1 MGKCRS
7 LENQMKHACSDA
19 MSLGEQK
26 RRYARA
32 NNGETNEKVFGLK
45 YAQDLYKT
53 MGQLC
58 YYLKTNC
65 PEVRWVKDIRQEH
78 LQGFLQEKSNSCNIN
93 TLGKIK
99 SHIGKLEKICKAEYG
114 RMDWKA
120 DKLALPAIIDCPADL
135 KTYVATKT
143 DYLKTKADMQDNGRS
158 EAWKAVVLSRYAGLR
173 VNETAEVKIGRFT
186 PTGGKW
192 GCGTVTLQ
200 GKEDGTK
207 GGRWRTVDILT
218 PEARTALAEAFEE
231 RSGGVYVIQQT
242 DGSPLKPDSITRALE
257 RSAKR
262 TGVDLPKYNRNHSYR
277 KLFAQESYD
286 AARATGMTKREA
298 LDYANHQLGHGDN
311 RKDLSD
317 RYVQNQW

>member
-58 YYLKTNC
+58 DYLKTNC

-99 SHIGKLEKICKAEYG
+99 SHIGKLEKNCKAEYG

-120 DKLALPAIIDCPADL
+120 DKLALPAIIDRPADL

-200 GKEDGTK
+200 GKTDGTK
-207 GGRWRTVDILT
+207 GDD
-218 PEARTALAEAFEE
+218 
-231 RSGGVYVIQQT
+231 GGLWTY
-242 DGSPLKPDSITRALE
+242 
-257 RSAKR
+257 
-262 TGVDLPKYNRNHSYR
+262 
-277 KLFAQESYD
+277 
-286 AARATGMTKREA
+286 
-298 LDYANHQLGHGDN
+298 
-311 RKDLSD
+311 
-317 RYVQNQW
+317 